1 MSGLGQHGYN
11 VKNPLVPDGPA
22 SKRATPP
29 LPNSTPFSSE
39 KSFLALD
46 SNRVEPLIDKCSLTP
61 SPAVPMQSRFASSA
75 VNQLHVELP
84 PQVRRRAHNKKAPLV
99 RVGAFYYKV
108 PGSDLLSHAN
118 AHYHRR
124 DFVSRPCSG
133 WEGVGPKRY
142 GRQA

>member
-1 MSGLGQHGYN
+1 MISSPFVPRNPNYTVGSLGHADCQIG
-11 VKNPLVPDGPA
+11 VEG
-22 SKRATPP
+22 SKRIVLYHIRVLLIAIQ
-29 LPNSTPFSSE
+29 LPFPH
-39 KSFLALD
+39 
-46 SNRVEPLIDKCSLTP
+46 PI
-61 SPAVPMQSRFASSA
+61 AVMQLRFASFA
-75 VNQLHVELP
+75 VINL
-84 PQVRRRAHNKKAPLV
+84 RRKLTPEERGAECANKKAPLV

-124 DFVSRPCSG
+124 DSVSRPCSG